1 MNEIISQVLGS
12 EPIITLAVTL
22 AGTAAAALCGTLR
35 SKVKKDGQLDELLHF
50 VEAGVNETWES
61 FARDIKQ
68 KASDGKLT
76 RQERREARL
85 KARQF
90 AIEKAKDEGI
100 ELVERM
106 GSTALDNWIKRI
118 VQEKKS
124 AALPPIQVVDDGPV
138 IRN

>member
-1 MNEIISQVLGS
+1 MNEIISNILGS
-12 EPIITLAVTL
+12 EPIITLALTL

-35 SKVKKDGQLDELLHF
+35 SKVKKDGQLDDLLHF

-61 FARDIKQ
+61 FARDIKE
-68 KASDGKLT
+68 KAHDGKLT
-76 RQERREARL
+76 REERREARL
-85 KARQF
+85 KARRF

-106 GSTALDNWIKRI
+106 GSAALDNWIKRI

-124 AALPPIQVVDDGPV
+124 AALPPIQVVDDPV
-138 IRN
+138 RRN